1 MIATIYL
8 NDQAAML
15 RDEIGD
21 IISYNVLPEEPNP
34 EVVSPKVL
42 P

>member
-1 MIATIYL
+1 MVATIYL

-15 RDEIGD
+15 RDEISN
-21 IISYNVLPEEPNP
+21 IISYNMLSEEPNP